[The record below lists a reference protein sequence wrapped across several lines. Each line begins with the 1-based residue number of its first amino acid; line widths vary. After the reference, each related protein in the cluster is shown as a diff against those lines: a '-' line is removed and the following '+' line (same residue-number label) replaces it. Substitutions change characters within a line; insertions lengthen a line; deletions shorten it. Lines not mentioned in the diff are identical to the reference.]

1 LQADGACLI
10 RLELFE
16 PNERHVGVLFLIK
29 WKTQVCTLVC
39 ENTELIALGKALT
52 ACSDRRVQRTRRVRR
67 QPQRRPNQRIR
78 LRKPYAEAAGEGP
91 GPSA

>member
-52 ACSDRRVQRTRRVRR
+52 ACSDRRVQRTRRVR
-67 QPQRRPNQRIR
+67 QPASTA
-78 LRKPYAEAAGEGP
+78 AEPTDQIAKAVCGG
-91 GPSA
+91 GR